1 MYFCSTESDA
11 IKKSSIKTTSVE
23 TNDNSGGVYLNR
35 SDYNHIY
42 SATCPISS
50 NHRYGFCV
58 IQCDSEY
65 FFIRVYQAEDGYNTS
80 FSTGK
85 GQIIYLIYD

>member
-1 MYFCSTESDA
+1 MVTDA

-23 TNDNSGGVYLNR
+23 TNTNNGGIYLKR

-42 SATCPISS
+42 SATCPITSS
-50 NHRYGFCV
+50 NRYGFCV

-65 FFIRVYQAEDGYNTS
+65 FFIRVYQAQDGYSTS
-80 FSTGK
+80 FNNSK